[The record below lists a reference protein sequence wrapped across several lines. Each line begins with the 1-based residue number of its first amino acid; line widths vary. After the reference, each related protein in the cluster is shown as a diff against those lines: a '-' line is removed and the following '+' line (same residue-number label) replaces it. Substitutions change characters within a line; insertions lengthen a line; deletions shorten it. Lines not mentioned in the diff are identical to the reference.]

1 MKQKSIEL
9 KEEIEKSISVAK
21 TFNTSISTDRTIR
34 QSDQGF
40 VVNNIIKDFGCNMH
54 WGKYH
59 WKGEGLC
66 GGMEKKMRWTSV
78 KLKYSRA
85 MSKV

>member
-21 TFNTSISTDRTIR
+21 TLNTSISTDRTIR

-54 WGKYH
+54 
-59 WKGEGLC
+59 
-66 GGMEKKMRWTSV
+66 
-78 KLKYSRA
+78 
-85 MSKV
+85 